1 MKVLAVA
8 SELHPLVKT
17 GGLADVVGALPGA
30 LGALGVEVRTL
41 LPGYP
46 AVMVKLTGAEPV
58 LELADL
64 FGGPARV
71 LMAKAAALDL
81 LVLDAPHLY
90 NRPGNPYLSPD
101 GTDWTDNA
109 LRYAALAA
117 VAAQI
122 GRSAIPGFVPD
133 LVHCHDWQAGLVPA
147 LLRFGGGPKSVFT
160 VHNLAFQGHFPVGV
174 FASLGLPAH
183 AFGIDGVEY
192 FGGVGYLKA
201 GLRCADALTTVSPSY
216 AREICTEEDGM
227 GLGGLLAT
235 RRADLHG
242 IVNGID
248 TAAWNP
254 AKDPVITQSYTVKTL
269 ERRAANRRALEQRF
283 DLAPSDGLLYIVV
296 SRLTL
301 QKGMDLV
308 AAAADTI
315 VTSGARLAVLGAGD
329 AVLERA
335 LSAAAAA
342 YPGRIGVI
350 TGYDEQLSHQ
360 MQAGADAIL
369 IPSRFEPCGL
379 TQLYGLRYGCVPV
392 VARVGG
398 LADTVIDAND
408 AAVSAR
414 VATGV
419 QFAPVTQD
427 GLEAALERTSA
438 LFANR
443 PLWRALQVAGMAAD
457 LSWTR
462 SAERYVALYR
472 SLL

>member
-8 SELHPLVKT
+8 SEMHPLVKT

-30 LGALGVEVRTL
+30 LGSLGVDVRTL

-46 AVMVKLTGAEPV
+46 SVLLKLAGAEPV
-58 LELADL
+58 LEFADL
-64 FGGPARV
+64 HGGPARV
-71 LMAKAAALDL
+71 LMAKAGALHL
-81 LVLDAPHLY
+81 MVLEAPHLY
-90 NRPGNPYLSPD
+90 NRPGNPYLGPD
-101 GTDWTDNA
+101 GTDWADNA
-109 LRYAALAA
+109 LRFAALAQ

-122 GRSAIPGFVPD
+122 ARGAIPGFIPN
-133 LVHCHDWQAGLVPA
+133 LLHCHDWQAGLVPA

-160 VHNLAFQGHFPVGV
+160 VHNLAFQGHFPAGT
-174 FASLGLPAH
+174 FASLGLPAQ

-216 AREICTEEDGM
+216 AREICTEDDGM

-248 TAAWNP
+248 TAAWDP
-254 AKDPVITQSYTVKTL
+254 AKDPVITQTFTAKTL
-269 ERRAANRRALEQRF
+269 ERRLANRRALEQRF
-283 DLAPSDGLLYIVV
+283 DLTPSDGLLYIVV

-315 VTSGARLAVLGAGD
+315 VSSGARLAMLGAGD

-335 LSAAAAA
+335 LTAAAAA
-342 YPGRIGVI
+342 YPGQIGVI

-379 TQLYGLRYGCVPV
+379 TQLYGLRYGCIPV

-408 AAVSAR
+408 AAVSGG

-427 GLEAALERTSA
+427 GLETALERTSA

-443 PLWRALQVAGMAAD
+443 PVWRALQTAGMAAD
-457 LSWTR
+457 LTWSR
-462 SAERYVALYR
+462 SAQRYVALYQ